1 MVSKITYELLKNS
14 DVFKNIPILTL
25 DERWYHL
32 INEKNKTDEIAYWEK
47 QVNELL
53 KKQGRINNDIKD
65 IKKLKKQ
72 LINDVVE
79 NMEDDDSSR
88 QKQKRMSQNQRLIQ
102 ESNDKIASLEDEL
115 LEVPRELARA
125 NEKLLTETLKAC
137 YDRMNANTE
146 DIEVLD
152 KWINATRVKLKK
164 NILIK
169 QDKDKLTVSL
179 GNMRTTVGVKDV
191 MLILGDAPKSKN
203 TRTVSGIKS
212 RAEREVKRELDIRG
226 LSADEALIEVDRF
239 LDAAV
244 LAGSETVTI
253 IHGKGTGVLREAV
266 RRHLKSAKNV
276 KAQRPGVFG
285 EGEDGVTVVTL
296 K

>member
-65 IKKLKKQ
+65 IRKLKKQ

-169 QDKDKLTVSL
+169 QDKETVNNNMYSL
-179 GNMRTTVGVKDV
+179 
-191 MLILGDAPKSKN
+191 IH
-203 TRTVSGIKS
+203 
-212 RAEREVKRELDIRG
+212 DIIG
-226 LSADEALIEVDRF
+226 PVNCSAVDRINE
-239 LDAAV
+239 
-244 LAGSETVTI
+244 G
-253 IHGKGTGVLREAV
+253 
-266 RRHLKSAKNV
+266 NV
-276 KAQRPGVFG
+276 GDKQ
-285 EGEDGVTVVTL
+285 E
-296 K
+296 

>member
-169 QDKDKLTVSL
+169 QDKETVSN
-179 GNMRTTVGVKDV
+179 NMYS
-191 MLILGDAPKSKN
+191 LIH
-203 TRTVSGIKS
+203 
-212 RAEREVKRELDIRG
+212 DIIG
-226 LSADEALIEVDRF
+226 PENCSAVDRINE
-239 LDAAV
+239 
-244 LAGSETVTI
+244 G
-253 IHGKGTGVLREAV
+253 
-266 RRHLKSAKNV
+266 NV
-276 KAQRPGVFG
+276 GDKQ
-285 EGEDGVTVVTL
+285 E
-296 K
+296 

>member
-137 YDRMNANTE
+137 Y
-146 DIEVLD
+146 
-152 KWINATRVKLKK
+152 ATRVKLKK

-169 QDKDKLTVSL
+169 QDKETVNNNMYSL
-179 GNMRTTVGVKDV
+179 
-191 MLILGDAPKSKN
+191 IH
-203 TRTVSGIKS
+203 
-212 RAEREVKRELDIRG
+212 DIIG
-226 LSADEALIEVDRF
+226 PENCSAVDRINE
-239 LDAAV
+239 
-244 LAGSETVTI
+244 G
-253 IHGKGTGVLREAV
+253 
-266 RRHLKSAKNV
+266 NV
-276 KAQRPGVFG
+276 GDKQ
-285 EGEDGVTVVTL
+285 E
-296 K
+296 

>member
-72 LINDVVE
+72 
-79 NMEDDDSSR
+79 
-88 QKQKRMSQNQRLIQ
+88 

-169 QDKDKLTVSL
+169 QDKETVNNNMYSL
-179 GNMRTTVGVKDV
+179 
-191 MLILGDAPKSKN
+191 IH
-203 TRTVSGIKS
+203 
-212 RAEREVKRELDIRG
+212 DIIG
-226 LSADEALIEVDRF
+226 PENCSAVDRINE
-239 LDAAV
+239 
-244 LAGSETVTI
+244 G
-253 IHGKGTGVLREAV
+253 
-266 RRHLKSAKNV
+266 NV
-276 KAQRPGVFG
+276 GDKQ
-285 EGEDGVTVVTL
+285 E
-296 K
+296 